1 MHAAVTE
8 MIIVIG
14 IVIVVRGVNEAVQ
27 LVAML
32 MRIGACGFCRA
43 FKPGYDDPG
52 EDRDDYGSGHCA
64 RSSMM
69 IRGISST

>member
-8 MIIVIG
+8 MISVIG

-32 MRIGACGFCRA
+32 MRIGGSGACGFCRA
-43 FKPGYDDPG
+43 FEPGYDDPD

-64 RSSMM
+64 
-69 IRGISST
+69 

>member
-1 MHAAVTE
+1 MHPAVAE
-8 MIIVIG
+8 VIIVIG
-14 IVIVVRGVNEAVQ
+14 IVVRGVSGAVQ

-43 FKPGYDDPG
+43 FEPGYDDPG